1 MLDVANEETKTKI
14 VNLMRSIEAKID
26 SVNEIAKNRE
36 HFDYQIKEDSKQAKV
51 IVKLKNELRKL
62 GDEMVNVALANG
74 INLSTDDVTDPD
86 ETKL

>member
-1 MLDVANEETKTKI
+1 
-14 VNLMRSIEAKID
+14 MRSIEAKID

-74 INLSTDDVTDPD
+74 INLSTDDVTDPE